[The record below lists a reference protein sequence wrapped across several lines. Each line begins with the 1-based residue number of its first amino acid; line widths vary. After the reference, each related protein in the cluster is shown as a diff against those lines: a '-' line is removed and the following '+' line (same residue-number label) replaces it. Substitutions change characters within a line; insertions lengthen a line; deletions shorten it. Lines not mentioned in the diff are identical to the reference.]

1 MRAIRRI
8 SDALARRPEI
18 VLWLIAAYYVLAV
31 ALRMLRSEALNS
43 DEAEQL
49 VQSQFFLMGYGRQPP
64 FYNWLQY
71 GIIQLTGPSIFA
83 LSLVKNLL
91 LFLCCAVYGL
101 AARLVLKDR
110 RLVAV
115 AILGVIAVP
124 AVSVMAQRDLT
135 HAIATL
141 FAVAFFLYAFLQTL
155 IRPSLGFYL
164 LTGFAVGIGLIA
176 KYNFVIVPV
185 AAILAILPEPELRK
199 RIFDWRIIPALAVT
213 AALCLP
219 HGLWL
224 LGNLTEAT
232 DGTIKAMRE
241 DASGNPILD
250 RLSGLGTLAVAI
262 LSGTL
267 PVLAFFLIAFRRS
280 LVEARTAASEWTR
293 VIGRMLLLCLVAV
306 GLIGLGFG
314 ATTISEKW
322 LSPFLIL
329 LPLYLCLKLG
339 SAGADSSRSVAR
351 MLFPVAALA
360 LGFIAYMALGNV
372 IGPRLG
378 QYNKENLPSGPFLRE
393 VLAERADTNPA
404 YVIAADPFLGGS
416 ARIEL
421 PSARILWPRF
431 GQTPLL
437 DTMERG
443 QVGLI
448 VWRENGNGMPDGLSA
463 YLQENGIDAERL
475 ATATKAVPYLFS
487 GGRDTVTFGFAW
499 TVGDAGTPRTGN
511 RPRSGMKN

>member
-8 SDALARRPEI
+8 SDALARRPEL
-18 VLWLIAAYYVLAV
+18 VFWLIAVYYLLAI
-31 ALRMLRSEALNS
+31 ALRVLRSEALES

-71 GIIQLTGPSIFA
+71 GVIQLTGPSIFA

-91 LFLCCAVYGL
+91 LFLCCAAYGL
-101 AARLVLKDR
+101 AARLLLKDR

-115 AILGVIAVP
+115 AMLGVIAMP

-141 FAVAFFLYAFLQTL
+141 FAVALFLFAFLRTL
-155 IRPSLGFYL
+155 IRPSLSFYL
-164 LTGFAVGIGLIA
+164 LTGLAVGLGLIA

-185 AAILAILPEPELRK
+185 AAILAILPEPDLRK

-213 AALCLP
+213 AAICLP

-232 DGTIKAMRE
+232 DGTIRAMRE
-241 DASGNPILD
+241 DASGNPLLD

-262 LSGTL
+262 LAGTL
-267 PVLAFFLIAFRRS
+267 PVLAFFLIAFRRPP
-280 LVEARTAASEWTR
+280 LIEARTATSQWSR

-322 LSPFLIL
+322 LSPFLVL
-329 LPLYLCLKLG
+329 LPLYLCLKLDA
-339 SAGADSSRSVAR
+339 AGADSSRSVAR

-360 LGFIAYMALGNV
+360 LGFIGYMALGNV

-393 VLAERADTNPA
+393 VLAERAGTNPA
-404 YVIAADPFLGGS
+404 YVIAADPFLAAS

-421 PSARILWPRF
+421 PGARILWPSF

-437 DTMERG
+437 DATERG
-443 QVGLI
+443 LLGLI
-448 VWRENGNGMPDGLSA
+448 VWRVDGNEMPDGLSA
-463 YLQENGIDAERL
+463 YLQANGLEAERL
-475 ATATKAVPYLFS
+475 APATRAVPYLFS
-487 GGRDTVTFGFAW
+487 GGRDTVSFGFAW
-499 TVGDAGTPRTGN
+499 TPGGAGTP
-511 RPRSGMKN
+511 